1 MVDEVA
7 YKVGKLLLDGN
18 RFKGVPYCPKCG
30 ARTYPVEGGD
40 GEFVSFHL
48 ALTAIRRALLE
59 AGVVKK
65 EAKKK

>member
-7 YKVGKLLLDGN
+7 YKVGKSLLDEN

-30 ARTYPVEGGD
+30 ERVYPVEGGD

-48 ALTAIRRALLE
+48 ALNAIRRALLE
-59 AGVVKK
+59 AGVKK

>member
-7 YKVGKLLLDGN
+7 YLAGKGLLDGN
-18 RFKGVPYCPKCG
+18 RFKGVAYCPKCG
-30 ARTYPVEGGD
+30 GRCYPVESSD

-48 ALTAIRRALLE
+48 ALTAVRRALLE
-59 AGVVKK
+59 AGVVKT

>member
-7 YKVGKLLLDGN
+7 YAKGKSLLDAN

-30 ARTYPVEGGD
+30 ERTYPVERGD

-59 AGVVKK
+59 AGVVKT